1 MLNYRTSASE
11 LKSIA
16 DVLKDV
22 LAECWFVFHA
32 TYITMNNVDPEKV
45 IAVNLRLN
53 PDPLVYQCSEKIVF
67 PFYIQTLYRVL
78 RGVKKTDLAVLQ
90 MFPENGNALDIIVL
104 TDAGV
109 MKNKITIQPLQ
120 DTLPSFIRHPQKYSV
135 EVKIETHQFY
145 RILHDLSALSRKV
158 NIKIDRDE
166 VSFISQDD
174 SGTRSVFTQGFPELN
189 YQFDGTYLIKYL
201 EKFCKPNL
209 APEIKIRVEK
219 NTPLSVVYH
228 LERGSLEMSIAQSA

>member
-1 MLNYRTSASE
+1 MLNFQTSASE

-22 LAECWFVFHA
+22 LAECWFVF
-32 TYITMNNVDPEKV
+32 TPSSITMNNVDPEKV

-53 PDPLVYQCSEKIVF
+53 PDSSIYQCTEKIVF

-78 RGVKKTDLAVLQ
+78 RGVKKNDVAILQ
-90 MFPENGNALDIIVL
+90 MYPENGRTLDISVL
-104 TDAGV
+104 TQAGL

-135 EVKIETHQFY
+135 EIKMETHQFY
-145 RILHDLSALSRKV
+145 HILHDLSALSRKV
-158 NIKIDRDE
+158 NIKINQDK
-166 VSFISQDD
+166 VSFSSQDD
-174 SGTRSVFTQGFPELN
+174 SGTRSVFTQGFPKLN
-189 YQFDGTYLIKYL
+189 YVFNGTYLIKYL

-209 APEIKIRVEK
+209 APEIKIRVERD
-219 NTPLSVVYH
+219 TPLSVVYH
-228 LERGSLEMSIAQSA
+228 LEHGSLEMSIAQSV